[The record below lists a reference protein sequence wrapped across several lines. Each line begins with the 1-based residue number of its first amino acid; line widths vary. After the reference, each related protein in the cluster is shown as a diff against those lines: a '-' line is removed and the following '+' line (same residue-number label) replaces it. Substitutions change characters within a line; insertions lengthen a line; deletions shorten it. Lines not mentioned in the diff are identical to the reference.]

1 MKLRK
6 HQYQQSAKHSTATV
20 QTSTYAAAIFALFAL
35 VLFIVFT
42 PIAPL
47 PLAYAFDDMP
57 MEVYQ
62 SKDNKAFNEH
72 YTIALDIFDEYLS
85 AGGDRLLFPG
95 ISGDY
100 GFHVYNN
107 SDSYDMP
114 YWVTFKASNPDSV
127 PIAISIECD
136 GTYVYGA
143 PGPAG
148 LIPLTS
154 DLTLDT
160 ITLNGLQTDYYT
172 LHWAW
177 LTSSDLEDTAMGN
190 AAVDSNL
197 EYELLISVTG
207 EDPEGKFFG
216 GDEEEENK
224 PNPKPGD
231 NKDNVESE
239 KDKGDDALNKSLKK
253 KPKVKKA
260 TKKPAAKAGTTKPPR
275 VAQQRTRSM
284 PNTGDVVNIAALIA
298 LFGASAGIVVYAA
311 GKRRKEDEE
320 IAVHAQHNMQND
332 DQEGRQS

>member
-6 HQYQQSAKHSTATV
+6 HQYQQSAKHSTAAV

-35 VLFIVFT
+35 VLFAVLA

-62 SKDNKAFNEH
+62 TKDNKAFNEH

-114 YWVTFKASNPDSV
+114 YWVTLKAGNPNDV
-127 PIAISIECD
+127 PLAISVECN

-160 ITLNGLQTDYYT
+160 VTLNGLQTDYYT

-177 LTSSDLEDTAMGN
+177 LTSSDLADTTMGN

-207 EDPEGKFFG
+207 EDPEGNFFG
-216 GDEEEENK
+216 GDDEDD
-224 PNPKPGD
+224 PTPGD
-231 NKDNVESE
+231 EKDKPESE
-239 KDKGDDALNKSLKK
+239 KDAGDDSLNKSLKK
-253 KPKVKKA
+253 KQKAKVKPDVKVA
-260 TKKPAAKAGTTKPPR
+260 TIQPDPQPSRIMPR
-275 VAQQRTRSM
+275 
-284 PNTGDVVNIAALIA
+284 TGDVVSIAALIA
-298 LFGASAGIVVYAA
+298 LFGSSAGVVMFAA

-320 IAVHAQHNMQND
+320 IAVHAQHNIQHDN
-332 DQEGRQS
+332 QEGGSHEDN